1 MRAEFSLD
9 NDRYFLRRCRLKRRL
24 QMKTICND
32 RRPQRQSRLQW
43 IKAARG
49 FCRAIL
55 GKKMGPMPR
64 NNSNGVLLRW
74 LDLPQIFVWAKD
86 RSFNAPAAP
95 A

>member
-9 NDRYFLRRCRLKRRL
+9 NDQYFLGLSRLKRRL
-24 QMKTICND
+24 QMKTICNV
-32 RRPQRQSRLQW
+32 RRPQRQNCLQW

-64 NNSNGVLLRW
+64 NFNGVLLRW

-86 RSFNAPAAP
+86 RSFNASAAP

>member
-32 RRPQRQSRLQW
+32 RRPQRQSCLQW
-43 IKAARG
+43 IEAARG

>member
-9 NDRYFLRRCRLKRRL
+9 YDRYFLGRCRLKRPL
-24 QMKTICND
+24 QINTICND
-32 RRPQRQSRLQW
+32 RRPQRQSCLQW
-43 IKAARG
+43 IKAPRG

-55 GKKMGPMPR
+55 GEKMGPMPR
-64 NNSNGVLLRW
+64 NSNGVLLRW
-74 LDLPQIFVWAKD
+74 LDLSQIFVWAKD

>member
-9 NDRYFLRRCRLKRRL
+9 NDLYFLGRCRLKRRL
-24 QMKTICND
+24 QMKTICNV
-32 RRPQRQSRLQW
+32 RQPQRQSCLQR

-55 GKKMGPMPR
+55 GKKMGPMLR
-64 NNSNGVLLRW
+64 NFNGVLLRR
-74 LDLPQIFVWAKD
+74 LDRPQIFVWAKD

>member
-9 NDRYFLRRCRLKRRL
+9 NDRYFLGRCRLKRRL
-24 QMKTICND
+24 QMKTICNV
-32 RRPQRQSRLQW
+32 RRPQRQSCLQW

-64 NNSNGVLLRW
+64 NFNGVLLRW

-86 RSFNAPAAP
+86 RSFNAPDAP